1 MKKKILVGA
10 LVALFFMPAINVDA
24 YQVETRGNIN
34 AGWPSTVNRY
44 IIAHDTANM
53 DAGVENEA
61 NNMLNNWQRQEAF
74 TQYVVGGGGRVL
86 QVAENGRIAWGA
98 GDANPYAY
106 AQVELANTSN
116 KAMFKKDYAAY
127 VNLLR
132 DLARQIN
139 VTFDLD
145 DPTGYGIKTHLWV
158 TNNLGGNH
166 TDPYGYLASWG
177 ISKAQFAQDLQ
188 TGLPEDGSEVIVNP
202 GKPNKPKYKVGQ
214 HVRFTTIYKNPD
226 APISQHINA
235 YTLWTQVGT
244 ITQKLDGRKN
254 LYRIEN
260 SGKLLGYAND
270 GDIAELWENSK
281 PTPAKTFTIGV
292 NEGIVLRNGTPSLSA
307 PVYGIWPKG
316 SQFKYDSVRVADGY
330 VFLGGSDVNGTR
342 IYIPVGPN
350 DGNPS
355 NTWGTGY

>member
-10 LVALFFMPAINVDA
+10 LIALFFMPAINVDA

-74 TQYVVGGGGRVL
+74 TQYVVGGGGRVI
-86 QVAENGRIAWGA
+86 QVAEDGRIAWGA

-166 TDPYGYLASWG
+166 TDPYGYLARWG

-214 HVRFTTIYKNPD
+214 NIRFTTIYKNPD
-226 APISQHINA
+226 APIAQHVNA
-235 YTLWTQVGT
+235 DTLWTQVGT
-244 ITQKLDGRKN
+244 ITQKLNGRKN
-254 LYRIEN
+254 LYRVEN

-270 GDIAELWENSK
+270 GDIAELWKNSK
-281 PTPAKTFTIGV
+281 PAPAKIFTIGV
-292 NEGIVLRNGTPSLSA
+292 NEGIVLRTGSPSLYA
-307 PVYGIWPKG
+307 PIYGVWPKG
-316 SQFKYDSVRVADGY
+316 SQFRYDSVHVADGY
-330 VFLGGSDVNGTR
+330 VWLGGSDSNGTR

>member
-10 LVALFFMPAINVDA
+10 LIALFFMPAINVNA

-34 AGWPSTVNRY
+34 AGWPMTINRY

-74 TQYVVGGGGRVL
+74 TQYVVGGGGRVI

-188 TGLPEDGSEVIVNP
+188 TGLPEDGSDVIVNP
-202 GKPNKPKYKVGQ
+202 GKPNAPKYKVGQ
-214 HVRFTTIYKNPD
+214 NIRFTTIYKNPD

-235 YTLWTQVGT
+235 DTLWTQVGT
-244 ITQKLDGRKN
+244 ITQKLNGRKN

-270 GDIAELWENSK
+270 GDIAELWGNSK
-281 PTPAKTFTIGV
+281 PAPAKTFTIGV
-292 NEGIVLRNGTPSLSA
+292 NEGIVLRNGAPSLSA
-307 PVYGIWPKG
+307 PVYGVWPKG

>member
-1 MKKKILVGA
+1 MKRNWTSAYVSYFVG
-10 LVALFFMPAINVDA
+10 
-24 YQVETRGNIN
+24 
-34 AGWPSTVNRY
+34 S
-44 IIAHDTANM
+44 
-53 DAGVENEA
+53 
-61 NNMLNNWQRQEAF
+61 
-74 TQYVVGGGGRVL
+74 GGRVKQL
-86 QVAENGRIAWGA
+86 APVGQIQWGA
-98 GDANPYAY
+98 GATANAKAY
-106 AQVELANTSN
+106 AQIELARTNN
-116 KAMFKKDYAAY
+116 KETFKKDYAAY
-127 VNLLR
+127 VNLIR
-132 DLARQIN
+132 DLATQIGA
-139 VTFDLD
+139 TFDLD
-145 DPTGYGIKTHLWV
+145 DGTGYGIVTHDWI
-158 TNNLGGNH
+158 TKNWWGDH
-166 TDPYGYLASWG
+166 TDPYGYLAQWG
-177 ISKAQFAQDLQ
+177 ISKAQLAQDLQ

-226 APISQHINA
+226 APINEHLNA
-235 YTLWTQVGT
+235 NTLWTQVGT
-244 ITQKLDGRKN
+244 ITQKLDARKN

-281 PTPAKTFTIGV
+281 PTPAKTFIIGV
-292 NEGIVLRNGTPSLSA
+292 NEGIVLRNGAPNLSA

-350 DGNPS
+350 DGNPD

>member
-1 MKKKILVGA
+1 K
-10 LVALFFMPAINVDA
+10 
-24 YQVETRGNIN
+24 
-34 AGWPSTVNRY
+34 
-44 IIAHDTANM
+44 
-53 DAGVENEA
+53 
-61 NNMLNNWQRQEAF
+61 NW
-74 TQYVVGGGGRVL
+74 
-86 QVAENGRIAWGA
+86 WG
-98 GDANPYAY
+98 D
-106 AQVELANTSN
+106 
-116 KAMFKKDYAAY
+116 
-127 VNLLR
+127 
-132 DLARQIN
+132 
-139 VTFDLD
+139 
-145 DPTGYGIKTHLWV
+145 
-158 TNNLGGNH
+158 H
-166 TDPYGYLASWG
+166 TDPYGYLAQWG
-177 ISKAQFAQDLQ
+177 ISKAQLAQDLQ

-292 NEGIVLRNGTPSLSA
+292 SEGIVLRNGAPSLLA
-307 PVYGIWPKG
+307 PVYGVWPKG
-316 SQFKYDSVRVADGY
+316 STFKYDSVRVADGY

-350 DGNPS
+350 DGNPD